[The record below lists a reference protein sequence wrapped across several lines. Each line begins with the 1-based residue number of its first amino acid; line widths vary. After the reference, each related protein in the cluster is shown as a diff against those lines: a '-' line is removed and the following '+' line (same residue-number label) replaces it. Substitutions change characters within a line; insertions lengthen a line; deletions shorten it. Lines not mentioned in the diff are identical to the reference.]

1 MTYSS
6 RADQLLGHAH
16 QYILGRGRGLL
27 YWSEILPH
35 DVTAAPTT
43 WLRYYNHTQTNTY
56 TVQCIQW
63 KSEAIPLNIAMKK

>member
-27 YWSEILPH
+27 YWSEIRPH
-35 DVTAAPTT
+35 DVTPTT
-43 WLRYYNHTQTNTY
+43 WLRYYNHTQIH
-56 TVQCIQW
+56 VQYNG
-63 KSEAIPLNIAMKK
+63 KAIPL